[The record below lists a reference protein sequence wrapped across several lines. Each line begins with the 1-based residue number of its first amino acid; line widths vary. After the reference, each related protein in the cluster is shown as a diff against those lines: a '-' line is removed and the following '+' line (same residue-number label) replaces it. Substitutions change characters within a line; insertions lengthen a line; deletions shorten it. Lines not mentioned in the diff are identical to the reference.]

1 MWISRKRYNE
11 LTEKINNAPRVK
23 STEDNP
29 EEDMKKRLIQ
39 LFNKMSASSVYCE
52 ESLLPS
58 ITSAMLEIYK
68 HFRTIQ

>member
-11 LTEKINNAPRVK
+11 LTEKISNALRVK

-39 LFNKMSASSVYCE
+39 LFNRMSASSVVCE

-58 ITSAMLEIYK
+58 IASAMLEIYR